1 MTKWDHYLCSQEDLE
16 DTTKMDMDLNL
27 NSINSQNSQ
36 IDKIKNDV
44 NTVEKQKEISKSD
57 EIDFSKKTDD
67 TIKKKQDLAEYVKKQ
82 DFNDAINSV
91 NDYVEMFNNK
101 VSFSIDEKSREIIH
115 VYDNETGELIRQ
127 IPPKEM
133 IELVDKL
140 EEIAGIIFNNK
151 V

>member
-1 MTKWDHYLCSQEDLE
+1 
-16 DTTKMDMDLNL
+16 MDIDL

-36 IDKIKNDV
+36 IDKIQNDV

-57 EIDFSKKTDD
+57 EIDFSKKAED
-67 TIKKKQDLAEYVKKQ
+67 TIKKKQDLTEYVKKQ

-101 VSFSIDEKSREIIH
+101 VSFSIDEKSRKIIH
-115 VYDNETGELIRQ
+115 VYDNNTGELIRQ
-127 IPPKEM
+127 IPPEEM
-133 IELVDKL
+133 IQLIDKL

>member
-36 IDKIKNDV
+36 IDKIQNDV

-57 EIDFSKKTDD
+57 EIDFSKKTED

-101 VSFSIDEKSREIIH
+101 VSFSIDEKSRKIIH
-115 VYDNETGELIRQ
+115 VYDNNTGELIRQ
-127 IPPKEM
+127 IPPEEM
-133 IELVDKL
+133 IQLIDKL

>member
-1 MTKWDHYLCSQEDLE
+1 MIRWDLYQCFHLDTEDI
-16 DTTKMDMDLNL
+16 KMEIDLNVNPINKQF
-27 NSINSQNSQ
+27 NSNIEKINESTDSV
-36 IDKIKNDV
+36 K
-44 NTVEKQKEISKSD
+44 KQKEIAKND
-57 EIDFSKKTDD
+57 NLDFSLKAEKTES
-67 TIKKKQDLAEYVKKQ
+67 KKQEIAEYVKKQ
-82 DFNDAINSV
+82 DFSNAINSV
-91 NDYVEMFNNK
+91 NEYVEMFNNK

-115 VYDNETGELIRQ
+115 VYDNETGDLIRQ

>member
-1 MTKWDHYLCSQEDLE
+1 MIRWDLYQCFHLDMEDI
-16 DTTKMDMDLNL
+16 KMEINL
-27 NSINSQNSQ
+27 NVNPINKQFDSNVEKINESTNS
-36 IDKIKNDV
+36 
-44 NTVEKQKEISKSD
+44 VEKQKEIAKND
-57 EIDFSKKTDD
+57 DLDFSLKAEKTES
-67 TIKKKQDLAEYVKKQ
+67 KKQKIAEYVKKQ
-82 DFNDAINSV
+82 DFSNAINSV
-91 NDYVEMFNNK
+91 NEYVEMFNNK

-115 VYDNETGELIRQ
+115 VYDNETGDLIRQ